1 MVVVRRIAGELH
13 TQVQE
18 IRMAGGVLGEVGHR
32 EAAGEDM
39 LVDRIVQAARRMEAG
54 QVVRKVAAEEDI
66 VGHTELRQARHKVA
80 VVEDIPGE
88 DTDLEGVGH
97 KLAAAEEENTVRTE
111 VEGNLFIISTCQ
123 QLDRDTNDPEAG
135 HRTAADIRPGKPYLF
150 LLYQSI
156 QSANLRKW

>member
-1 MVVVRRIAGELH
+1 MGHNLERGEWVERMVVVRRIAGELH

-18 IRMAGGVLGEVGHR
+18 IRMAGEVLGEVGHM

-39 LVDRIVQAARRMEAG
+39 LVDRIVQAARRMAAG

-66 VGHTELRQARHKVA
+66 VGHMELGQARHKVA

-97 KLAAAEEENTVRTE
+97 KLAAVEEDTVRTE
-111 VEGNLFIISTCQ
+111 VEGNLFIISACQ
-123 QLDRDTNDPEAG
+123 QLDRKYS
-135 HRTAADIRPGKPYLF
+135 RP
-150 LLYQSI
+150 
-156 QSANLRKW
+156 

>member
-1 MVVVRRIAGELH
+1 MGHNLERGEWVERMVVVRRIAGELH
-13 TQVQE
+13 TQAQE
-18 IRMAGGVLGEVGHR
+18 IRMAAEVLEEVGHM

-39 LVDRIVQAARRMEAG
+39 LVDHIVRAARRMAAG

-66 VGHTELRQARHKVA
+66 VGHMELGQARHKVA

-97 KLAAAEEENTVRTE
+97 KLAAVEEDTVRTE

-123 QLDRDTNDPEAG
+123 QLDLKYS
-135 HRTAADIRPGKPYLF
+135 RP
-150 LLYQSI
+150 
-156 QSANLRKW
+156 

>member
-1 MVVVRRIAGELH
+1 MGHNLGRGEWVERMVVVRRIAGEVH

-18 IRMAGGVLGEVGHR
+18 IRMAGEVLGEVGHR

-66 VGHTELRQARHKVA
+66 VGHMELRQARHKVA

-97 KLAAAEEENTVRTE
+97 KLAAAEEEDTVRTE
-111 VEGNLFIISTCQ
+111 VEGN
-123 QLDRDTNDPEAG
+123 DPEAG
-135 HRTAADIRPGKPYLF
+135 HRMAADIRPGKPYLF